1 MVVTSSYAVE
11 VIHINK
17 MFKDTIKYYRN
28 AIAYLI
34 DIYNKEWDYLYDIK
48 DNLERKTAAE
58 KLIHNTKD
66 NKAKYL
72 DFDKNYYKFPSYLRR
87 AAIAEALG
95 SVSSYH
101 SNLNNWIKNNKEGK
115 EPKLAFNRNKMPV
128 FYNKEMY
135 KEIEDEPY
143 KAHLKLFKDNDWKWV
158 EVKLLP
164 TDVKYI
170 NKYWNTS
177 KASAPVLEKHYGK
190 YCLRFAFEEK
200 VDLSSNEIE
209 DQTICSVDLG
219 INSDAVCSIMNST
232 GTVLARKFINFPS
245 EKDQIDHI
253 VNRIKKHQR
262 EYSNNSVRNLW
273 TYAKRLNTEHANDV
287 AAAIVKFAAANK
299 VDCIVFEYLDMQGRK
314 HGNKKQKLTL
324 WRKNTIQNTVT
335 HKAHRLGIHVSHIC
349 AWGTSKL
356 AFDGSGEVQRDTN
369 NYSLCTFTNGKQYN
383 CDLSASYNIGS
394 RYFIREL
401 LKPLSATKRSL
412 IQAKVPEL
420 ERRTL
425 NTLSTLLLLNKELNS
440 SLKTA

>member
-1 MVVTSSYAVE
+1 MKLISSYKVNILSKPDFAG
-11 VIHINK
+11 
-17 MFKDTIKYYRN
+17 TIKIYRK
-28 AIAYLI
+28 ALACLI
-34 DIYNKEWDYLYDIK
+34 DIFNIEWEAIKAIDKAKERQ
-48 DNLERKTAAE
+48 NFAE
-58 KLIHNTKD
+58 KLVHNTKE

-95 SVSSYH
+95 AVSSYY
-101 SNLNNWIKNNKEGK
+101 SNLKNWETNGK
-115 EPKLAFNRNKMPV
+115 VGKMPKLALNR
-128 FYNKEMY
+128 KEMPIFY
-135 KEIEDEPY
+135 RGNTYLTTESDNEVQ
-143 KAHLKLFKDNDWKWV
+143 LKLFINNDWRWV
-158 EVKLLP
+158 TIKLKN
-164 TDVKYI
+164 TDIKYI
-170 NKYWNTS
+170 NKKWTGVKS
-177 KASAPVLEKHYGK
+177 SAPVLEKHYGK
-190 YCLRFAFEEK
+190 YYLRFAFEEK
-200 VDLSSNEIE
+200 VTLSSNEI
-209 DQTICSVDLG
+209 DKQKICSVDLG
-219 INSDAVCSIMNST
+219 INTDAVCSIMDST

-245 EKDQIDHI
+245 EKDQLNHI

-299 VDCIVFEYLDMQGRK
+299 VDCIVFEYLDIQGHK

-356 AFDGSGEVQRDTN
+356 AFDGSSEVQRDTN

-412 IQAKVPEL
+412 IQTKVPEL
-420 ERRTL
+420 ERRTS

-440 SLKTA
+440 SLKAA